1 MCFKRQLRVGR
12 AGAFGVRGAN
22 GRGCLRLLPL
32 RHVTPVFFPTYLFF
46 FLQTF
51 FLFVCIEF
59 GRHLDNLG

>member
-46 FLQTF
+46 PSN
-51 FLFVCIEF
+51 FLFICMHRIWETS
-59 GRHLDNLG
+59 G